1 MLIRKCLYINLL
13 FAVWCKIASQT
24 TVLSA
29 IDTFKFS
36 DTLSVLNLSNINII
50 ESTLDV
56 RIEEKKIEIIK
67 FNFSE
72 SKIYL
77 NFVNQN
83 FSNLI
88 TVRYQYLNDEI
99 PKVIG
104 PKWKSFKS
112 KNNTSEVDK
121 KIKIEKR
128 VKFTNNNNF
137 LSCQKI

>member
-13 FAVWCKIASQT
+13 FVVWCKIASQT

-29 IDTFKFS
+29 IDNFKFS

-112 KNNTSEVDK
+112 INNTSEVDK
-121 KIKIEKR
+121 K
-128 VKFTNNNNF
+128 
-137 LSCQKI
+137 